1 MNQSANRSGKTVDG
15 PQQSKSNRSGGG
27 VFATGLQWQRIKECV
42 LTSKITLLS
51 KSVGACMQWRK
62 RIQPV
67 VRSEQPGRSEGVMSC
82 CEAEDGDAK
91 EGVSSELKTK
101 GR

>member
-1 MNQSANRSGKTVDG
+1 MNQSADKSGKTVDG

-51 KSVGACMQWRK
+51 KSVWGVYTVAQTDPACRK
-62 RIQPV
+62 ERTTWPQ
-67 VRSEQPGRSEGVMSC
+67 
-82 CEAEDGDAK
+82 
-91 EGVSSELKTK
+91 
-101 GR
+101 